1 MKRVVVISGTNHY
14 EERAKSVIE
23 EYQKEHEVIYLTSD
37 FNHWKKEYFSV
48 ELPFAQQLHVPGYQK
63 NISVSRIWSHIV
75 FSIKTFFRLCKLKPD
90 IVYAEIPHNT
100 LAVATKWYK
109 RLHKCEL
116 IFDIFDMWPEALP
129 MKSNNP
135 VFKLACSVWGG
146 FRNHNL
152 KFADKVYT
160 ECNYFQELI
169 NQEGCYVPMETKYLT
184 RKKIDLDIQ
193 TIWDADRLHICY
205 GYGLFT
211 GGLGLDFGARALG
224 CMSIPMSSGNT
235 QRQLMCMEDFGATA
249 FACTPSY
256 AMYLAEAAKEA
267 GVVERLQLKAGI
279 NGAEPWTD
287 EMRHQIEDTLNVNCF
302 DIYGLC
308 EITGPGV
315 ACDCIHH
322 KGLHVY
328 EDHFF
333 PEVLNP
339 VDHTPCAEGETGE
352 LVFTTLSKE
361 GMPLIRYRTK
371 DLTSIEYGKCECG
384 RTLPRI
390 QKFTGRTDDM
400 KVIRGVNVF
409 PTQVEAALL
418 SIGEGVAPHYMMV
431 VDRENNLDVLTVMV
445 EVDEKYFSDEIRKL
459 EALKKKIE
467 LALKQALGVAVKVKL
482 CEPKS
487 IQRSEGK
494 AKRVIDNRNL

>member
-1 MKRVVVISGTNHY
+1 MAKVALQDWKEQIRDPKIECMSRDEMTALQSEKLVQQVKRVYENVPFYRKKMDDLGVKPEDIKGIEDIGKLPFTTKEDLRDNYPFGLLAVPQKDIVRVQGTSGT
-14 EERAKSVIE
+14 
-23 EYQKEHEVIYLTSD
+23 T
-37 FNHWKKEYFSV
+37 
-48 ELPFAQQLHVPGYQK
+48 G
-63 NISVSRIWSHIV
+63 
-75 FSIKTFFRLCKLKPD
+75 KL
-90 IVYAEIPHNT
+90 T
-100 LAVATKWYK
+100 LASYTQKDVDVWAECVA
-109 RLHKCEL
+109 R
-116 IFDIFDMWPEALP
+116 ALT
-129 MKSNNP
+129 MAG
-135 VFKLACSVWGG
+135 L
-146 FRNHNL
+146 
-152 KFADKVYT
+152 T
-160 ECNYFQELI
+160 EE
-169 NQEGCYVPMETKYLT
+169 
-184 RKKIDLDIQ
+184 
-193 TIWDADRLHICY
+193 DRLHVCY

-211 GGLGLDFGARALG
+211 GGMGHDLGARALG

-256 AMYLAEAAKEA
+256 ALYLAEAAREA
-267 GVVERLQLKAGI
+267 GVIDRLQLKAGI

-287 EMRHQIEDTLNVNCF
+287 EMRHQIEDILNVNCF

-322 KGLHVY
+322 KGLHIY
-328 EDHFF
+328 EDHFY
-333 PEVLNP
+333 PEILNP
-339 VDHTPCAEGETGE
+339 ADNSPCADGETGE

-361 GMPLIRYRTK
+361 GMPLLRYRTK
-371 DLTSIEYGKCECG
+371 DLTCIDHSTCECG

-409 PTQVEAALL
+409 PTQVETALL
-418 SIGEGVAPHYMMV
+418 SIGDGVAPHYMLV

-459 EALKKKIE
+459 DALKNKV
-467 LALKQALGVAVKVKL
+467 AATLKQALGVAVKVKL
-482 CEPKS
+482 CEPKT